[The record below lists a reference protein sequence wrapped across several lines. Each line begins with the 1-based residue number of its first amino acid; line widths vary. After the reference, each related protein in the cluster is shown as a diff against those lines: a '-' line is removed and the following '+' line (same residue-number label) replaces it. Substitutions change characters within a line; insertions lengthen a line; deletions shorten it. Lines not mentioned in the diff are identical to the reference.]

1 MIFEFV
7 DSFTSDSCSVECFSN
22 IIGVVM
28 LIVVVD
34 EGLYFNVEVVRLT
47 LNIVVSGALNVKVDV
62 KVLNVVVLDVKAAVI
77 AVVSILAV
85 DDAVV
90 IVDIVVDVDV
100 VIIVAVDVVVNI
112 DVVILVEDDDV
123 VLFVILLVDLVAS
136 SVVDDVVLLIETCFL
151 MDAVVVVFSCF
162 DMSWMSC
169 TIFIDSCSGC
179 KIIRKGSF
187 NFPGKLYLS
196 LSRIFWYY

>member
-7 DSFTSDSCSVECFSN
+7 DSFTSDSCSVESFSN

-90 IVDIVVDVDV
+90 IVVIVVIVDIV
-100 VIIVAVDVVVNI
+100 
-112 DVVILVEDDDV
+112 
-123 VLFVILLVDLVAS
+123 VDLVAS
-136 SVVDDVVLLIETCFL
+136 SFVDDVVLLIETCFL

-162 DMSWMSC
+162 DMSWMLC

-187 NFPGKLYLS
+187 IFRVNFTCH
-196 LSRIFWYY
+196 